1 MAKFATFSVATKSL
15 YEAFPAAKEDIQLSL
30 FVSLAGGAL
39 GGFVAAI
46 FSNPADATISEMKK
60 AKTSLNFME
69 AAKVL
74 TDKGGT
80 ANLFRGLPIR
90 MAFYPVVVS
99 LQFLVY
105 DSVRLSLGIGS
116 DDLKVYLDVLGGA
129 LKDSTSMVGPA

>member
-1 MAKFATFSVATKSL
+1 MAKFATFSVATRSL

-30 FVSLAGGAL
+30 FVSLGGGAL

-60 AKTSLNFME
+60 AKTGLNFVE

-116 DDLKVYLDVLGGA
+116 DDLKVYLDVLGSA
-129 LKDSTSMVGPA
+129 LRDSTSMVGPA

>member
-1 MAKFATFSVATKSL
+1 MAKFATFSVVTRLL

-60 AKTSLNFME
+60 AKTGLNFVE

-105 DSVRLSLGIGS
+105 DSVRLSLGIGA